1 MAKTKSNTSEELEKK
16 SSAAKKTTAKKA
28 SSKTSKKTVSSKKKA
43 PTYENLLIVESP
55 AKAKT
60 IKKYLGSKYEVLS
73 SKGHIRDLP
82 ASRIGVDIE
91 NGFVPEYIVP
101 RKDGKAAVIKE
112 LKAAAKDSKRVLLAT
127 DPDREGE
134 AIAWHLAQ
142 VLDIDPESKVRVFFN
157 EITKNAVKEGVA
169 EPRAVNMNRVNAQQS
184 RRVLDR
190 IVGYKLSPFLW
201 KKVKTGLSAGRVQS
215 VATKLVVDKERE
227 IQAFV
232 PVEYWLLD
240 VLFAN
245 GKKTWAASFF
255 GDKNGKIAIN
265 DEASANKIKAQLE
278 NSEYTVSSIK
288 RQEKAKAPKPPFTTS
303 SLQQDASSR
312 INMRPQK
319 SMSVAQQLYE
329 GVDIRGKGTVGLI
342 TYMRTD
348 SLRVSVE
355 AQSAAAEFIKKTY
368 GEEFYPKTPRFY
380 KSKSTAQDAHEAI
393 RPTDFTLSPEKI
405 KDSLTTE
412 QYKLYK
418 LIWDRFIASQMSSA
432 IYNTVNVEVSA
443 VNSAEKTDYILK
455 VSDSKLIFS
464 GFTVLYNYT
473 EDGEESQKKLPELN
487 EGDSLTFKEVV
498 SEQKFTQPPSRYTEA
513 SLIKALEENGIGRPS
528 TYAPTIAT
536 ILDRR
541 YTEKEGKLLKPTA
554 LGFVTTELMEENF
567 KNIVDVTF
575 TADMEKNLDKVEEG
589 EATYLDVMQSFYK
602 EFSGEL
608 SEAEKKLD
616 GVRIEVPNEESDV
629 ICELCGSRMV
639 YKMSRFG
646 KFLACPNY
654 PKCKN
659 TKTIVVEADGLC
671 PKCGGKITVR
681 KSKNGKTFYAC
692 EKGKNCGFM
701 TWDLPTKQ
709 KCPVCGST
717 LFKKFGKL
725 ICEKEGCTFE
735 GKNAG
740 KDK

>member
-1 MAKTKSNTSEELEKK
+1 MAKTKTNTQGELEKGAETVKK
-16 SSAAKKTTAKKA
+16 SSAKAPAKATKKSSAKKTPA
-28 SSKTSKKTVSSKKKA
+28 
-43 PTYENLLIVESP
+43 YENLLIVESP

-82 ASRIGVDIE
+82 TSRIGVDIE
-91 NGFVPEYIVP
+91 NGFAPEYIVP

-112 LKAAAKDSKRVLLAT
+112 LKAAAKDCKHVLLAT

-142 VLDIDPESKVRVFFN
+142 ILGIDPESKVRVSFN
-157 EITKNAVKEGVA
+157 EITKTAVKEGVS

-240 VLFAN
+240 VCFAAA
-245 GKKTWAASFF
+245 KKTWIASFF

-265 DEASANKIKAQLE
+265 DEASALKIKEHLE
-278 NSEYTVSSIK
+278 GSAFSVGSIK
-288 RQEKAKAPKPPFTTS
+288 RQEKTKAPKPPFTTS

-329 GVDIRGKGTVGLI
+329 GVDIKGKGTVGLI

-348 SLRVSVE
+348 SLRISAD
-355 AQSAAAEFIKKTY
+355 AQSAAEEYIKKTY
-368 GEEFYPKTPRFY
+368 GEDFYPKTPRVY
-380 KSKSTAQDAHEAI
+380 KTKNNAQDAHEAI
-393 RPTDFTLSPEKI
+393 RPTDLTLPPEKV
-405 KDSLTTE
+405 KDSLTPE

-418 LIWDRFIASQMSSA
+418 LMWDRFVASQMSSA
-432 IYNTVNVEVSA
+432 VYNTVNVEVLASN
-443 VNSAEKTDYILK
+443 NSEKTEYILK
-455 VSDSKLIFS
+455 ASDSKLVFN

-473 EDGEESQKKLPELN
+473 EDGEETQKKLPELN
-487 EGDSLTFKEVV
+487 EGDNLTFKEVLT
-498 SEQKFTQPPSRYTEA
+498 EQKFTQPPSRYTEA
-513 SLIKALEENGIGRPS
+513 SLIRALEENGIGRPS

-541 YTEKEGKLLKPTA
+541 YTEKEGKSLKPTA

-567 KNIVDVTF
+567 KNIVDVKF
-575 TADMEKNLDKVEEG
+575 TAGMESNLDDVEEG
-589 EATYLDVMQSFYK
+589 EKTYLDVMNEFYK
-602 EFSGEL
+602 DFSVEL
-608 SEAEKKLD
+608 KAAESKLD
-616 GVRIEVPNEESDV
+616 GVKIEVPDEESDV
-629 ICELCGSRMV
+629 VCELCGSKMV
-639 YKMSRFG
+639 YKVSRFG

-654 PKCKN
+654 PTCKN
-659 TKTIVVEADGLC
+659 TKPIVIEADGSC

-681 KSKNGKTFYAC
+681 RSKNGKTYYAC
-692 EKGKNCGFM
+692 EKGKECGFM
-701 TWDLPTKQ
+701 TWDMPTKET
-709 KCPVCGST
+709 CPICGST

-735 GKNAG
+735 GKAIEKNS
-740 KDK
+740 

>member
-1 MAKTKSNTSEELEKK
+1 MAITKK
-16 SSAAKKTTAKKA
+16 SAEEAKASSKASKTTKKTTAKKA
-28 SSKTSKKTVSSKKKA
+28 KKA

-91 NGFVPEYIVP
+91 NGFTPEYIVP

-112 LKAAAKDSKRVLLAT
+112 LKAAAKDSKKVLLAT

-142 VLDIDPESKVRVFFN
+142 VLGLDPESKVRVSFN
-157 EITKNAVKEGVA
+157 EITKNAIKESVA
-169 EPRAVNMNRVNAQQS
+169 QPRTVNMNIVNAQQS

-240 VLFAN
+240 VAFAH
-245 GKKTWAASFF
+245 GKKQWIANFF
-255 GDKNGKIAIN
+255 GNKDGKIAIN
-265 DEASANKIKAQLE
+265 DGETAEKIKAQLE
-278 NSEYTVSSIK
+278 KSTFTVSGIK

-329 GVDIRGKGTVGLI
+329 GVDIKGKGTVGLI

-348 SLRVSVE
+348 SLRISAD
-355 AQSAAAEFIKKTY
+355 AQAAASEYIKKTY
-368 GEEFYPKTPRFY
+368 GEEYYPKTPRVY
-380 KSKSTAQDAHEAI
+380 KTKSNAQDAHEAI
-393 RPTDFTLSPEKI
+393 RPTDLTLPPEKI

-412 QYKLYK
+412 QFKLYK
-418 LIWDRFIASQMSSA
+418 LIWDRFTASQMSSA
-432 IYNTVNVEVSA
+432 IYNTVSVDVSA
-443 VNSAEKTDYILK
+443 VNSADKTEYILK
-455 VSDSKLIFS
+455 ASDSKLVFN

-473 EDGEESQKKLPELN
+473 EDGEEAQKKLPELN
-487 EGDSLTFKEVV
+487 EGDVLDFKEVV
-498 SEQKFTQPPSRYTEA
+498 SQQKFTQPPSRYTEA

-536 ILDRR
+536 ILGRR
-541 YTEKEGKLLKPTA
+541 YTEKEGKALKPTA
-554 LGFVTTELMEENF
+554 LGFITTEIMEENF
-567 KNIVDVTF
+567 KNIVDVAF

-589 EATYLDVMQSFYK
+589 ETTFLNVMEDFYK
-602 EFSGEL
+602 DFSVEL
-608 SEAEKKLD
+608 AEAEKKLD
-616 GVRIEVPNEESDV
+616 GVKIEVPNEESDV

-639 YKMSRFG
+639 YKVSKFG
-646 KFLACPNY
+646 RFLACPNY
-654 PKCKN
+654 PTCKN
-659 TKTIVVEADGLC
+659 TKSIVVEAEGSC
-671 PKCGGKITVR
+671 PKCGGKMTVR
-681 KSKNGKTFYAC
+681 RSKNGKVYYAC
-692 EKGKNCGFM
+692 EKGKDCGFM
-701 TWDLPTKQ
+701 TWDLPTKET
-709 KCPVCGST
+709 CPICGST

-725 ICEKEGCTFE
+725 LCQKEGCTFE
-735 GKNAG
+735 GKAAG
-740 KDK
+740 KNE